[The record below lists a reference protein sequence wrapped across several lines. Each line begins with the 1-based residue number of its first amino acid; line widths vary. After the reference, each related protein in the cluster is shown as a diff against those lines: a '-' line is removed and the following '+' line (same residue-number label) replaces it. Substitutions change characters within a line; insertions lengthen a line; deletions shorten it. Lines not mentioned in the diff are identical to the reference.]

1 LFGAIFRGT
10 LFIKFHK
17 MMTDSIDSR
26 FKPLFEPI
34 TINKTKLK
42 NRIVMGPMGLSV
54 PTAEGAPSD
63 QAIAFYEARAR
74 GGTGMIIISAAATA
88 RSADEAP
95 PTTPWLRWDIEENVP
110 KFKKLADAIHVFGT
124 PVVIELMAGFGRLG
138 MPKTMDKIAASPKE
152 LTIPEDHFP
161 KGFVIPG
168 GITLSAPKAA
178 TIQEIMEIEDGTIQA
193 AERVFRAGF
202 DGVEVNANMSYFT
215 SSFMIPRT
223 NWRSDEYGGPL
234 ENRARILV
242 NIIKGIRGAT
252 DPGFI
257 IGLRIPAND
266 FLADGANAIE
276 FATIAKVVEAQGI
289 DYVALTYGAYETM
302 DKSIPMTDG
311 EMAESGDA
319 RVFKDT
325 LSVPVFIQGFHNPE
339 LGAKAIA
346 EGHGDAI
353 MLARPLLADPN
364 YVNKLQQGIS
374 GQIVACDRDQLCMRR
389 MFYGLP
395 VRCSMNPEMGLEA
408 RIRDGKSRPLKRYF
422 QAPLENLILLL
433 ASKKWF
439 MKPVMKLVRKIL
451 AKIGY

>member
-1 LFGAIFRGT
+1 
-10 LFIKFHK
+10 
-17 MMTDSIDSR
+17 MTAKIESR

-34 TINKTKLK
+34 KINKVKLK

-110 KFKKLADAIHVFGT
+110 KFQKLAEAIHAFET
-124 PVVIELMAGFGRLG
+124 PVVIELMSSFGRLG
-138 MPKTMDKIAASPKE
+138 MPKTMNKIAASPKE

-178 TIQEIMEIEDGTIQA
+178 TIEEIKEVEAGTIQA

-215 SSFMIPRT
+215 SSFVIQRT
-223 NWRSDEYGGPL
+223 NWRTDEYGGPL
-234 ENRARILV
+234 ENRARILI
-242 NIIKGIRGAT
+242 NIVRGIRAVT
-252 DPGFI
+252 SPDFI

-266 FLADGANAIE
+266 FLPDGAKAVE
-276 FATIAKVVEAQGI
+276 FATIAKIVEAEGI

-302 DKSIPMTDG
+302 DRSIPMKDG

-319 RVFKDT
+319 RVFRKM
-325 LSVPVFIQGFHNPE
+325 LSVPIFIQGFHNPE
-339 LGAKAIA
+339 LAAKAIA
-346 EGHGDAI
+346 EGHGDVV
-353 MLARPLLADPN
+353 MLARQLLAEPN
-364 YVNKLQQGIS
+364 YVNKLQEGKTS
-374 GQIVACDRDQLCMRR
+374 QIVACDRDQLCMRR

-395 VRCSMNPEMGLEA
+395 VRCSMNPEMGREA
-408 RIRDGKSRPLKRYF
+408 RIRDGKRRPLKRYF
-422 QAPLENLILLL
+422 QAPLEHLILLL
-433 ASKKWF
+433 TAKKWF
-439 MKPVMKLVRKIL
+439 MTPLMKIVRKIL
-451 AKIGY
+451 KKIGY

>member
-1 LFGAIFRGT
+1 MLFLGELCFSFYTKRMRA
-10 LFIKFHK
+10 K
-17 MMTDSIDSR
+17 IDSK

-34 TINKTKLK
+34 MINKVKLK
-42 NRIVMGPMGLSV
+42 NRVVMGPMGLSV
-54 PTAEGAPSD
+54 PTPKGAPSD

-74 GGTGMIIISAAATA
+74 GGIGMIIISAAATA

-110 KFKKLADAIHVFGT
+110 EFKKLADAIHAFET
-124 PVVIELMAGFGRLG
+124 PVVIELMASFGRLG
-138 MPKTMDKIAASPKE
+138 MPKIMNKIAASPKE

-168 GITLSAPKAA
+168 GITLSAPQAA
-178 TIQEIMEIEDGTIQA
+178 TLQEIKEVEAGTIQA

-215 SSFMIPRT
+215 SSFVIPRT
-223 NWRSDEYGGPL
+223 NWRTDEYGGPL

-242 NIIKGIRGAT
+242 NIVRGIRT
-252 DPGFI
+252 VTNPDFI

-266 FLADGANAIE
+266 FLPDGARAKE
-276 FATIAKVVEAQGI
+276 FATIAKIVEAEGI

-302 DKSIPMTDG
+302 DRSIPMMDG

-319 RVFKDT
+319 RVFKEL
-325 LSVPVFIQGFHNPE
+325 LSVPVFIQGFHSPE
-339 LGAKAIA
+339 LAAKAIV
-346 EGHGDAI
+346 EGHGDVV
-353 MLARPLLADPN
+353 MLARPLLAEPN
-364 YVNKLQQGIS
+364 YVKKLQEGNAS
-374 GQIVACDRDQLCMRR
+374 QIVVCDRDQLCMRR

-395 VRCSMNPEMGLEA
+395 VRCSMNPEMGREA

-422 QAPLENLILLL
+422 QAPLEHLILLL
-433 ASKKWF
+433 TAKKWF
-439 MKPVMKLVRKIL
+439 MTPVMKVVRIIL
-451 AKIGY
+451 KKIG